1 MWYLRSLRP
10 VTQICLP
17 LYFGSFFRYQHKRM
31 VSVGVLNCFCSA
43 MVEAAFGSCPA
54 QVNWTLA
61 GSFGFLAAACF
72 FPLFFP
78 FPFLSIPPALPAHT
92 QTLHYISYV
101 QDHFLSS
108 IQVAQLP
115 VRSIER
121 LLWHPGISC
130 NSCFS
135 IHVQNPNNPACL
147 SLSCGPLSLTQ
158 AYGAISIMPSSWPP
172 KDWQRKAAA
181 EWHCRMCSSPANRRA
196 VWSF

>member
-1 MWYLRSLRP
+1 MWYLRSLFP
-10 VTQICLP
+10 LTQICLP

-31 VSVGVLNCFCSA
+31 VSVGVLNCFCGA
-43 MVEAAFGSCPA
+43 MVEDAVGSCPA
-54 QVNWTLA
+54 QLNLTLA
-61 GSFGFLAAACF
+61 GSFGFLAAAH
-72 FPLFFP
+72 FFP

-92 QTLHYISYV
+92 QTLRYTAYV

-108 IQVAQLP
+108 IQVTQLP
-115 VRSIER
+115 LRSIES
-121 LLWHPGISC
+121 LLWHPCISC

-158 AYGAISIMPSSWPP
+158 TYGAISIMLPSSWPP

-181 EWHCRMCSSPANRRA
+181 EGHCRVCSSPANRRA
-196 VWSF
+196 VWCF